1 MTLTM
6 PGYPTEQ
13 FLMAIRGP
21 SSFEHLPPLQLPSIH
36 LVREV
41 EALQRSIV
49 ERSGLEPGV
58 YSSLDREVFQQVK
71 FVYDELLSSVLDQIS
86 GIDVV
91 DLSVA
96 LYELLERTL
105 GQINKRRYESI
116 PDMLVVG
123 SPHSSDT
130 LHQMWLTWSPFTE
143 AIRWLIE
150 IGIKSCGPSGTKVTD
165 WQLARSIA
173 LSRNILLWD
182 SVWEH
187 IAHGVTPHKL
197 TINVDFTIALS
208 PTVRGMAAWTAYQ
221 DAMVPW
227 RKESDRQWMDS
238 VLAKDVE
245 LTTDGTDMQDK
256 ELLNRAM
263 KTELGYDLADWKNY
277 SLGMINSFDY
287 HEYIKVIPKAELL
300 SLLQRR
306 WQVSP
311 ETFESLLVDH
321 SLSKQ
326 TIAELTLDQIR
337 PAEHARR
344 DSRLLRRPIVVLE
357 QEHGE
362 PICLYGVE
370 SLAAWTLKFEGQF
383 LSGRIQIP

>member
-1 MTLTM
+1 MPPIVGDQTARGTMTLTI

-182 SVWEH
+182 RCVGTYRAWSH
-187 IAHGVTPHKL
+187 TTQAHHKCRFHYCTFPNGSWDGSL
-197 TINVDFTIALS
+197 DGLS
-208 PTVRGMAAWTAYQ
+208 RRYGSMAE
-221 DAMVPW
+221 
-227 RKESDRQWMDS
+227 R
-238 VLAKDVE
+238 
-245 LTTDGTDMQDK
+245 
-256 ELLNRAM
+256 
-263 KTELGYDLADWKNY
+263 
-277 SLGMINSFDY
+277 
-287 HEYIKVIPKAELL
+287 
-300 SLLQRR
+300 
-306 WQVSP
+306 
-311 ETFESLLVDH
+311 
-321 SLSKQ
+321 
-326 TIAELTLDQIR
+326 IR
-337 PAEHARR
+337 PAM
-344 DSRLLRRPIVVLE
+344 DGLRPCERC
-357 QEHGE
+357 G
-362 PICLYGVE
+362 
-370 SLAAWTLKFEGQF
+370 TDN
-383 LSGRIQIP
+383 